1 MKNRLALHFLLL
13 LALIGLFTSCEVDDE
28 ATIKVVNYMDR
39 VVVLS
44 LNGNVVARVQHLTH
58 KEEDIEKGTYKVALT
73 LNDGRLLF
81 EQTIF
86 IDELQFVT
94 YTVRTDGTVLASG
107 GDNDPG
113 T

>member
-1 MKNRLALHFLLL
+1 MGKRLALHFLLL
-13 LALIGLFTSCEVDDE
+13 LGLIGLFTGCEVEDE
-28 ATIKVVNYMDR
+28 ATIKVVNYMER

-44 LNGNVVARVQHLTH
+44 LNGNEIARVQPLTH
-58 KEEDIEKGTYKVALT
+58 KEEEIEKGTYKVALK
-73 LNDGRLLF
+73 LDDGRLLF

-94 YTVRTDGTVLASG
+94 YTVRADGTVLASG
-107 GDNDPG
+107 GDDDPD